1 MELPLWLQKNS
12 ELPTF
17 PSLQS
22 SSPAPQKAKRS
33 NFIQKTLQGIVHL
46 IRESVYSEEIAL
58 RPGFLQAMDPRLK
71 LLAIFSL
78 LITVNLL
85 RHLPLLWGIYLGI
98 LTLAMLSKVP
108 SRFLIQRV
116 WFVIP
121 LFTGIM
127 VLPALFNWV
136 RPGDLLWQIWTFA
149 TPPHIGPVHF
159 PPELFITRQGFWGAV
174 LLISRVGIS
183 VTLAVLLTLTTRWNN
198 LLRALRT
205 FFVPKIFIVTL
216 EMTYR
221 YIFVLITLLED
232 MFLARKAR
240 DAGQSSGAEQRRFVG
255 SSIAHLFG
263 KSLQMSEEVYTSMTA
278 RGYTGEIHTLQ
289 HFQLRWMDVF
299 SLGVSLMA
307 SLTLYAAD
315 KVLGG

>member
-1 MELPLWLQKNS
+1 MDLPLWLQKNS
-12 ELPTF
+12 P
-17 PSLQS
+17 
-22 SSPAPQKAKRS
+22 PAPSPTIKVKQS
-33 NFIQKTLQGIVHL
+33 NFIQKTLQGIIHFV
-46 IRESVYSEEIAL
+46 RESVYSEEIAL
-58 RPGFLQAMDPRLK
+58 RPGFLQALDPRMK

-98 LTLAMLSKVP
+98 LILAMLSKVP

-136 RPGDLLWQIWTFA
+136 RPGDPLWIIWNFS
-149 TPPHIGPVHF
+149 TPVHIGPLQF
-159 PPELFITRQGFWGAV
+159 PPELTITRQGFWGAL

-240 DAGQSSGAEQRRFVG
+240 DAGRSSGSEQRRFVG

-263 KSLQMSEEVYTSMTA
+263 KSLQMSEEVYTSMVA
-278 RGYTGEIHTLQ
+278 RGYTGEIYTLQ
-289 HFQLRWMDVF
+289 RFQLRWVDVF
-299 SLGVSLMA
+299 SVGVSLM
-307 SLTLYAAD
+307 SCLTLYAAD

>member
-1 MELPLWLQKNS
+1 MDLPLWLQDNS
-12 ELPTF
+12 PLA
-17 PSLQS
+17 PSPSKLKQ
-22 SSPAPQKAKRS
+22 S
-33 NFIQKTLQGIVHL
+33 NFIQKTLKGIITFV
-46 IRESVYSEEIAL
+46 RESVYSEEVAL
-58 RPGFLQAMDPRLK
+58 RSGFLQAMDPRMK
-71 LLAIFSL
+71 LLAFFSL

-85 RHLPLLWGIYLGI
+85 RHLPLLWGTYLII
-98 LTLAMLSKVP
+98 LILATLSKVP
-108 SRFLIQRV
+108 TRFLVQRV
-116 WFVIP
+116 WLVIP

-136 RPGDLLWQIWTFA
+136 RPGDPLWTIWTFS
-149 TPPHIGPVHF
+149 TSLHVGPVHF
-159 PPELFITRQGFWGAV
+159 PRELSITSQGFWGAI

-205 FFVPKIFIVTL
+205 IFVPRIFIVTL

-240 DAGQSSGAEQRRFVG
+240 DSGHSSGAEQRRFVG

-278 RGYTGEIHTLQ
+278 RGYTGEIYTLQ
-289 HFQLRWMDVF
+289 PFQLRWIDIF
-299 SLGVSLMA
+299 SIGVSLML
-307 SLTLYAAD
+307 SLSLYAAD

>member
-1 MELPLWLQKNS
+1 MDLPLWLQKNS
-12 ELPTF
+12 SLT
-17 PSLQS
+17 PSPSKLKQS
-22 SSPAPQKAKRS
+22 G
-33 NFIQKTLQGIVHL
+33 FIQKTLQGIIDFV
-46 IRESVYSEEIAL
+46 RESVFSEEIAL
-58 RPGFLQAMDPRLK
+58 RTGFLQAMDPRLK
-71 LLAIFSL
+71 LFAIFSL
-78 LITVNLL
+78 LVTVNLL
-85 RHLPLLWGIYLGI
+85 RHLPLLWGVYLGI
-98 LTLAMLSKVP
+98 VILATLSKVP
-108 SRFLIQRV
+108 TLFLIKRV
-116 WFVIP
+116 WLVIP

-127 VLPALFNWV
+127 VFPSLFNWV
-136 RPGDLLWQIWTFA
+136 RPGDPLWFIWTFP
-149 TPPHIGPVHF
+149 TPLHLGPLHF
-159 PPELFITRQGFWGAV
+159 PRELIITRQGFWGAL

-183 VTLAVLLTLTTRWNN
+183 VTLAVLLTLTTRWNY

-240 DAGQSSGAEQRRFVG
+240 DSGHSSGAEQRRFVG
-255 SSIAHLFG
+255 SSIANLFG
-263 KSLQMSEEVYTSMTA
+263 KSLQMSEDVYTSMIA
-278 RGYTGEIHTLQ
+278 RGYTGEIYTLQ
-289 HFQLRWMDVF
+289 RFQLRSIDVF

>member
-1 MELPLWLQKNS
+1 MDLPLWLQNNS
-12 ELPTF
+12 PPAAL
-17 PSLQS
+17 S
-22 SSPAPQKAKRS
+22 SKSKHS
-33 NFIQKTLQGIVHL
+33 NFIQKTLQDIIKFV
-46 IRESVYSEEIAL
+46 RESVYSEEIAL
-58 RPGFLQAMDPRLK
+58 RSGFLQTMDPRVK
-71 LLAIFSL
+71 IFAFFVL

-85 RHLPLLWGIYLGI
+85 RHLPLLWGVYLII
-98 LTLAMLSKVP
+98 LTLAIFSKVP

-116 WFVIP
+116 WLVIP

-136 RPGDLLWQIWTFA
+136 RPGDSLWTIWTFS
-149 TPPHIGPVHF
+149 TSPHLGPLHF
-159 PPELFITRQGFWGAV
+159 PHELSITHQGFWGAI

-183 VTLAVLLTLTTRWNN
+183 VTLAVTLTLTTRWNN

-205 FFVPKIFIVTL
+205 IFVPKIFIVTL

-240 DAGQSSGAEQRRFVG
+240 DSGRSTGAEQRRFIG
-255 SSIAHLFG
+255 SSMANLFG
-263 KSLQMSEEVYTSMTA
+263 KSLQMSEEVYTSMIA
-278 RGYTGEIHTLQ
+278 RGYTGEIHALQ
-289 HFQLRWMDVF
+289 RFKLRWMDLFSIGF
-299 SLGVSLMA
+299 SLMLC
-307 SLTLYAAD
+307 LTLYAAD

>member
-1 MELPLWLQKNS
+1 MDLPLWLQSNS
-12 ELPTF
+12 PLEPC
-17 PSLQS
+17 PSKLKQ
-22 SSPAPQKAKRS
+22 S
-33 NFIQKTLQGIVHL
+33 NFIQKTLQGIISIL
-46 IRESVYSEEIAL
+46 RESVYSEEIAL
-58 RPGFLQAMDPRLK
+58 RSGFLQAMDPRIK
-71 LLAIFSL
+71 LLAVFSL

-85 RHLPLLWGIYLGI
+85 RHLPLLWGVYLVI
-98 LTLAMLSKVP
+98 LIFAALSKVP
-108 SRFLIQRV
+108 TRSLIQRV
-116 WFVIP
+116 WLVIP

-136 RPGDLLWQIWTFA
+136 RPGDPLWIIWTFS
-149 TPPHIGPVHF
+149 TPPHLGPIHF
-159 PPELFITRQGFWGAV
+159 PRELILTRQGFWGAL
-174 LLISRVGIS
+174 LLISRVGVS

-240 DAGQSSGAEQRRFVG
+240 DSGHSSGAEQRRFVG
-255 SSIAHLFG
+255 SSIATLFG
-263 KSLQMSEEVYTSMTA
+263 KSLKMSEDVYTSMIA
-278 RGYTGEIHTLQ
+278 RGYTGEIYTLQ
-289 HFQLRWMDVF
+289 RFKMRWMDVF
-299 SLGVSLMA
+299 SLGISLML
-307 SLTLYAAD
+307 SLSFYAAD

>member
-1 MELPLWLQKNS
+1 MDLPLWLQKNS
-12 ELPTF
+12 SLA
-17 PSLQS
+17 PSPSKLKQS
-22 SSPAPQKAKRS
+22 S
-33 NFIQKTLQGIVHL
+33 FIQKTLQGIISFV
-46 IRESVYSEEIAL
+46 RESVYSEEIAL
-58 RPGFLQAMDPRLK
+58 RPGFLQAMDPRMK

-85 RHLPLLWGIYLGI
+85 RHLPLLWGIYVVI
-98 LTLAMLSKVP
+98 LILATLSKVP
-108 SRFLIQRV
+108 TRFLVQRV
-116 WFVIP
+116 WLVVP

-127 VLPALFNWV
+127 VIPSLFNWV
-136 RPGDLLWQIWTFA
+136 RPGDPLWVLWNFS
-149 TPPHIGPVHF
+149 TPLHLGPIHF
-159 PPELFITRQGFWGAV
+159 PPELVITRQGFWGAL

-205 FFVPKIFIVTL
+205 FWVPKIFIVTL

-240 DAGQSSGAEQRRFVG
+240 DAGHSSGAEQRRFVG
-255 SSIAHLFG
+255 SSMAHLFG
-263 KSLQMSEEVYTSMTA
+263 KSLQMSEEVYTSMIA
-278 RGYTGEIHTLQ
+278 RGYTGEIYTLQ

-299 SLGVSLMA
+299 SMGVSLML
-307 SLTLYAAD
+307 SLSLYAAD

>member
-1 MELPLWLQKNS
+1 MDLPLWLQTNS
-12 ELPTF
+12 PVSPT
-17 PSLQS
+17 PSKIKQ
-22 SSPAPQKAKRS
+22 S
-33 NFIQKTLQGIVHL
+33 NFIQKTLGGIIDFV
-46 IRESVYSEEIAL
+46 RESVYSEEIAL
-58 RPGFLQAMDPRLK
+58 RPGFLQAIDPRVK
-71 LLAIFSL
+71 LVTIFSL

-85 RHLPLLWGIYLGI
+85 RHLPLLWGVYLVI
-98 LTLAMLSKVP
+98 LILATLSKVP
-108 SRFLIQRV
+108 ARFLIQRV
-116 WFVIP
+116 WLVVP

-127 VLPALFNWV
+127 VLPSLFNWV
-136 RPGDLLWQIWTFA
+136 RPGDPLWVIWTFS
-149 TPPHIGPVHF
+149 TPVNVGLLHF
-159 PPELFITRQGFWGAV
+159 PRELIITHQGYWGAL

-183 VTLAVLLTLTTRWNN
+183 VTLAVLLTVTTRWNH

-240 DAGQSSGAEQRRFVG
+240 DAGHSSGAEQRRFVG

-263 KSLQMSEEVYTSMTA
+263 KSLQMSEEVYTSMVA
-278 RGYTGEIHTLQ
+278 RGYTGEIYTLQ
-289 HFQLRWMDVF
+289 RFQLRWMDIF
-299 SLGVSLMA
+299 SIAVSVMLC
-307 SLTLYAAD
+307 LTFYAAD

>member
-1 MELPLWLQKNS
+1 MDLPLWLQTNS
-12 ELPTF
+12 P
-17 PSLQS
+17 
-22 SSPAPQKAKRS
+22 PAPSPSTKVKQS
-33 NFIQKTLQGIVHL
+33 NFIQKTLQGIIHFV
-46 IRESVYSEEIAL
+46 RESVYSEEIAL
-58 RPGFLQAMDPRLK
+58 RPGFLQALDPRMK

-98 LTLAMLSKVP
+98 LILAMLSKVP

-127 VLPALFNWV
+127 VLPSIFNWV
-136 RPGDLLWQIWTFA
+136 RPGDPLWMLWTFS
-149 TPPHIGPVHF
+149 TPHHLGPIHF
-159 PPELFITRQGFWGAV
+159 PPELTITRQGFWGAI

-240 DAGQSSGAEQRRFVG
+240 DAGRSSGSEQRRFVG

-263 KSLQMSEEVYTSMTA
+263 KSLQMSEEVYTSMVA
-278 RGYTGEIHTLQ
+278 RGYTGEIFTLQ
-289 HFQLRWMDVF
+289 RFQLRWVDIF
-299 SLGVSLMA
+299 SAGVSLMA
-307 SLTLYAAD
+307 CLTLYAAD

>member
-1 MELPLWLQKNS
+1 MDLPLWLQKNS
-12 ELPTF
+12 PLE
-17 PSLQS
+17 PSPSKLKQ
-22 SSPAPQKAKRS
+22 S
-33 NFIQKTLQGIVHL
+33 NFIQKTLQGIITFV
-46 IRESVYSEEIAL
+46 RESVYSEEIAF
-58 RPGFLQAMDPRLK
+58 RSGFLQAMDPRMK

-85 RHLPLLWGIYLGI
+85 RHLSLLWGIYLGI
-98 LTLAMLSKVP
+98 LILATLSKVP
-108 SRFLIQRV
+108 AKFLIQRV
-116 WFVIP
+116 WLVIP

-127 VLPALFNWV
+127 VFPALFNWV
-136 RPGDLLWQIWTFA
+136 RPGDPLWTLWTFS
-149 TPPHIGPVHF
+149 TPLHLGPIHF
-159 PPELFITRQGFWGAV
+159 PPELSITQQGFWGAI

-183 VTLAVLLTLTTRWNN
+183 VTLAVLLTLTTRWNH

-205 FFVPKIFIVTL
+205 FFVPKIFVVTL

-240 DAGQSSGAEQRRFVG
+240 DSGHSSGAEQRRFVG

-263 KSLQMSEEVYTSMTA
+263 KSLQMSEEVYTSMIA
-278 RGYTGEIHTLQ
+278 RGYTGEIYTLQ
-289 HFQLRWMDVF
+289 RFQLRWMDVF
-299 SLGVSLMA
+299 SMGVSLMLCL
-307 SLTLYAAD
+307 SLYAAD

>member
-1 MELPLWLQKNS
+1 MNLPLWLQKNS
-12 ELPTF
+12 SLAPF
-17 PSLQS
+17 PSKLKQ
-22 SSPAPQKAKRS
+22 S
-33 NFIQKTLQGIVHL
+33 NFIQKTLKGIIDFV
-46 IRESVYSEEIAL
+46 RESVYSEEIAL
-58 RPGFLQAMDPRLK
+58 RSGFLQAMDPRMK

-78 LITVNLL
+78 LVTVNLL
-85 RHLPLLWGIYLGI
+85 RHLPLLWGVYLGI
-98 LTLAMLSKVP
+98 LILATLSKVP
-108 SRFLIQRV
+108 TQFIIQRV
-116 WFVIP
+116 WLVIP

-127 VLPALFNWV
+127 VFPALFNWV
-136 RPGDLLWQIWTFA
+136 RPGDPLWIIWTFS
-149 TPPHIGPVHF
+149 TPLHIGPIHF
-159 PPELFITRQGFWGAV
+159 PHELAITRQGFWGAL

-240 DAGQSSGAEQRRFVG
+240 DSGHSSGAEQRRFVG

-263 KSLQMSEEVYTSMTA
+263 KSLQMSEEVYTSMIA
-278 RGYTGEIHTLQ
+278 RGYTGEIYTLQ
-289 HFQLRWMDVF
+289 RFQLHWVDVF
-299 SLGVSLMA
+299 SLGVSIMA

>member
-1 MELPLWLQKNS
+1 
-12 ELPTF
+12 
-17 PSLQS
+17 
-22 SSPAPQKAKRS
+22 
-33 NFIQKTLQGIVHL
+33 V
-46 IRESVYSEEIAL
+46 
-58 RPGFLQAMDPRLK
+58 K
-71 LLAIFSL
+71 LLGIFL
-78 LITVNLL
+78 LLVTVNLL
-85 RHLPLLWGIYLGI
+85 RHLPLLWGTYLVI
-98 LTLAMLSKVP
+98 LILAALSKVP
-108 SRFLIQRV
+108 TRFLVQRV
-116 WFVIP
+116 WLVIP

-136 RPGDLLWQIWTFA
+136 RPGDPLWTIWTFS
-149 TPPHIGPVHF
+149 TPLHLGPIHF
-159 PPELFITRQGFWGAV
+159 PPELSITQQGFWGAL

-240 DAGQSSGAEQRRFVG
+240 DSGHSSGAEQRRFVG

-263 KSLQMSEEVYTSMTA
+263 KSLKMSEDVYTSMIA
-278 RGYTGEIHTLQ
+278 RGYTGEIYTLQ
-289 HFQLRWMDVF
+289 RFQLHWMDVF
-299 SLGVSLMA
+299 SLGVSLLL
-307 SLTLYAAD
+307 SLSLYAAD

>member
-1 MELPLWLQKNS
+1 MDLPLWLQSNS
-12 ELPTF
+12 PLEPC
-17 PSLQS
+17 PSKLKQ
-22 SSPAPQKAKRS
+22 S
-33 NFIQKTLQGIVHL
+33 NFIQKTLQGIIGIL
-46 IRESVYSEEIAL
+46 RESVYSEEIAL
-58 RPGFLQAMDPRLK
+58 RAGFLQAMDPRIK
-71 LLAIFSL
+71 LLAVFSL

-85 RHLPLLWGIYLGI
+85 RHLPLLWGVYLVI
-98 LTLAMLSKVP
+98 LIFAALSKVP
-108 SRFLIQRV
+108 TRFLIQRV
-116 WFVIP
+116 WLVIP

-136 RPGDLLWQIWTFA
+136 RPGDPLWIIWTFS
-149 TPPHIGPVHF
+149 TPPHLGPIHF
-159 PPELFITRQGFWGAV
+159 PRELILTRQGFWGAL
-174 LLISRVGIS
+174 LLISRVGVS

-240 DAGQSSGAEQRRFVG
+240 DSGHSSGAEQRRFVG
-255 SSIAHLFG
+255 SSIATLFG
-263 KSLQMSEEVYTSMTA
+263 KSLKMSEDVYTSMIA
-278 RGYTGEIHTLQ
+278 RGYTGEIYTLQ
-289 HFQLRWMDVF
+289 RFQMRWMDVF
-299 SLGVSLMA
+299 SIGISLML
-307 SLTLYAAD
+307 SLSFYAAD

>member
-1 MELPLWLQKNS
+1 MDLPLWLQENS
-12 ELPTF
+12 PLE
-17 PSLQS
+17 PSPSKLKQ
-22 SSPAPQKAKRS
+22 S
-33 NFIQKTLQGIVHL
+33 NFIQKTLQAIIVL
-46 IRESVYSEEIAL
+46 VKESVFSEEIAV
-58 RPGFLQAMDPRLK
+58 RSEFLQALDPRVK
-71 LLAIFSL
+71 LLGIFL
-78 LITVNLL
+78 LLVTVNLL
-85 RHLPLLWGIYLGI
+85 RHLPLLWGTYLVI
-98 LTLAMLSKVP
+98 LILAALSKVP
-108 SRFLIQRV
+108 TRFLVQRV
-116 WFVIP
+116 WLVIP

-136 RPGDLLWQIWTFA
+136 RPGDPLWIIWTFSA
-149 TPPHIGPVHF
+149 PLHLGPIHF
-159 PPELFITRQGFWGAV
+159 PRELSITRQGFWGAL

-240 DAGQSSGAEQRRFVG
+240 DSGHSSGAEQRRFVG

-263 KSLQMSEEVYTSMTA
+263 KSLKMSEDVYISMIA
-278 RGYTGEIHTLQ
+278 RGYTGEIYTLQ
-289 HFQLRWMDVF
+289 RFQLRWMDVF
-299 SLGVSLMA
+299 SLGVSLLL
-307 SLTLYAAD
+307 SLSLYAAD

>member
-1 MELPLWLQKNS
+1 
-12 ELPTF
+12 
-17 PSLQS
+17 PS
-22 SSPAPQKAKRS
+22 
-33 NFIQKTLQGIVHL
+33 
-46 IRESVYSEEIAL
+46 
-58 RPGFLQAMDPRLK
+58 
-71 LLAIFSL
+71 
-78 LITVNLL
+78 
-85 RHLPLLWGIYLGI
+85 
-98 LTLAMLSKVP
+98 
-108 SRFLIQRV
+108 
-116 WFVIP
+116 
-121 LFTGIM
+121 
-127 VLPALFNWV
+127 LFNWV
-136 RPGDLLWQIWTFA
+136 RPGDPLWLLWTFSN
-149 TPPHIGPVHF
+149 PFQIGPLHF
-159 PPELFITRQGFWGAV
+159 PAELSITRQGFEGAV

-221 YIFVLITLLED
+221 YIFVLITLMED
-232 MFLARKAR
+232 MFFARKSR

-263 KSLQMSEEVYTSMTA
+263 KSLQMSEEVYTSMAA

-289 HFQLRWMDVF
+289 KFQLRWVDVF

-307 SLTLYAAD
+307 CLTLYAAD

>member
-1 MELPLWLQKNS
+1 MDLPLWLQSNS
-12 ELPTF
+12 PLEPC
-17 PSLQS
+17 PSKLKQ
-22 SSPAPQKAKRS
+22 S
-33 NFIQKTLQGIVHL
+33 NFIQKTLQGIISIL
-46 IRESVYSEEIAL
+46 RESVYSEEIAL
-58 RPGFLQAMDPRLK
+58 RSGFLQAMDPRIK
-71 LLAIFSL
+71 LLAVFSL

-85 RHLPLLWGIYLGI
+85 RHLPLLWGVYLVI
-98 LTLAMLSKVP
+98 LIFAALSKVP
-108 SRFLIQRV
+108 TRSLIQRV
-116 WFVIP
+116 WLVIP

-136 RPGDLLWQIWTFA
+136 RPGDPLWIIWTFS
-149 TPPHIGPVHF
+149 TPPHLGPIHF
-159 PPELFITRQGFWGAV
+159 PRELILTRQGFWGAL
-174 LLISRVGIS
+174 LLISRVGVS

-240 DAGQSSGAEQRRFVG
+240 DSGHSSGAEQRRFVG
-255 SSIAHLFG
+255 SSIATLFG
-263 KSLQMSEEVYTSMTA
+263 KSLKMSEDVYTSMIA
-278 RGYTGEIHTLQ
+278 RGYTGEIYTLQ
-289 HFQLRWMDVF
+289 RFQMRWMDVF
-299 SLGVSLMA
+299 TIGVSLML
-307 SLTLYAAD
+307 SLSLYAAD

>member
-1 MELPLWLQKNS
+1 MDLPLWLQKNS
-12 ELPTF
+12 SLA
-17 PSLQS
+17 PSPSKLKQS
-22 SSPAPQKAKRS
+22 G
-33 NFIQKTLQGIVHL
+33 FIQKTLQSIIDFV
-46 IRESVYSEEIAL
+46 RESVFSEEIAL
-58 RPGFLQAMDPRLK
+58 RTGFLQAMDPRLK
-71 LLAIFSL
+71 LFAIFSL
-78 LITVNLL
+78 LVTVNLL
-85 RHLPLLWGIYLGI
+85 RHLPLLWGVYLGI
-98 LTLAMLSKVP
+98 VILATLSKVP
-108 SRFLIQRV
+108 TLFLIKRV

-127 VLPALFNWV
+127 VFPSLFNWV
-136 RPGDLLWQIWTFA
+136 RPGDPLWSIWTFP
-149 TPPHIGPVHF
+149 TPLHLGPLHF
-159 PPELFITRQGFWGAV
+159 PRELIMTRQGFWGAV

-240 DAGQSSGAEQRRFVG
+240 DSGHSSGAEQRRFVG
-255 SSIAHLFG
+255 SSIANLFG
-263 KSLQMSEEVYTSMTA
+263 KSLQMSEDVYTSMIA
-278 RGYTGEIHTLQ
+278 RGYTGEIYTLQ
-289 HFQLRWMDVF
+289 RFQLRSIDVF

>member
-1 MELPLWLQKNS
+1 MDLPLWLQKNS
-12 ELPTF
+12 SLAPF
-17 PSLQS
+17 PSKLKQ
-22 SSPAPQKAKRS
+22 S
-33 NFIQKTLQGIVHL
+33 NFIQKTLKGIIDFV
-46 IRESVYSEEIAL
+46 RESVYSEEIAL
-58 RPGFLQAMDPRLK
+58 RSGFLQAMDPRMK

-78 LITVNLL
+78 LVTVNLL
-85 RHLPLLWGIYLGI
+85 HHLPLLWGVYLGI
-98 LTLAMLSKVP
+98 LILATLSKVP
-108 SRFLIQRV
+108 TQFIIQRV
-116 WFVIP
+116 WLVIP

-127 VLPALFNWV
+127 VFPALFNWV
-136 RPGDLLWQIWTFA
+136 RPGDPLWIIWTYS
-149 TPPHIGPVHF
+149 TPLHIGPIHF
-159 PPELFITRQGFWGAV
+159 PRELIITRQGFWGAL

-240 DAGQSSGAEQRRFVG
+240 DSGHSSGAEQRRFVG

-263 KSLQMSEEVYTSMTA
+263 KSLQMSEEVYTSMIA
-278 RGYTGEIHTLQ
+278 RGYTGEIYTLQ
-289 HFQLRWMDVF
+289 RFQLHWVDVF
-299 SLGVSLMA
+299 SLGVSIMA

>member
-1 MELPLWLQKNS
+1 MDLPLWLQENS
-12 ELPTF
+12 SLV
-17 PSLQS
+17 PSPSVKVKQ
-22 SSPAPQKAKRS
+22 S
-33 NFIQKTLQGIVHL
+33 NFIQKTLQGIIHF

-58 RPGFLQAMDPRLK
+58 RPGFLQTMDPRIK
-71 LLAIFSL
+71 LLAISSL
-78 LITVNLL
+78 LVTVNLL
-85 RHLPLLWGIYLGI
+85 HHLPLLWGIYFGI
-98 LTLAMLSKVP
+98 LILAMMSKVP

-127 VLPALFNWV
+127 VLPSLFNWV
-136 RPGDLLWQIWTFA
+136 RPGDPLWIIWTFSA
-149 TPPHIGPVHF
+149 PPHIGPIHF
-159 PPELFITRQGFWGAV
+159 PPELAITRQGFWGAV

-183 VTLAVLLTLTTRWNN
+183 ITLAVLLTLTTRWNN

-221 YIFVLITLLED
+221 YIFVFITLLED

-240 DAGQSSGAEQRRFVG
+240 DSGHSSVKEQRRFVG
-255 SSIAHLFG
+255 SSIASLFG
-263 KSLQMSEEVYTSMTA
+263 KSLQMSEEVYISMAA
-278 RGYTGEIHTLQ
+278 RGYTGEIYTLQ
-289 HFQLRWMDVF
+289 RFQLCWADVF
-299 SLGVSLMA
+299 NVGVSLMLC
-307 SLTLYAAD
+307 LTLYAAD